1 MGSDHGDIEAGKK
14 KALND
19 NTNVSTSAGSMTSNL
34 VRQATCHSGLSGIFL
49 FFGPATEE
57 IHIAV
62 TSSVHAVRKVISFV
76 NKLFFSTSDMSAKKI
91 KLTKNAMRV
100 LERRYL
106 AKDSGGRIIET
117 PEQLFRR
124 VARIVAETDARYDS
138 GAGMAGR
145 EDVYYDMMASLKFMP
160 NSPTLMNAGTRPG
173 QLSACFVIPVGDSIR
188 EIFGAVSTMAVIH
201 QTGGGTGFSF
211 SRLRPKN
218 DVVGSTGGI
227 ASGPVSFMKIFD
239 QGTEVIKQGG
249 RRRGANMGILR
260 ADHPDI
266 MEFIEAKLTEGA
278 FRNFNLSV
286 AVPDSF
292 MERLEKNEMFPLIN
306 PRNGKTTGRLKARA
320 VWHRIAEMA
329 WETGDPGVVFIDR
342 INRMHP
348 VAHVGEIEATNPCG
362 EQPLLPYESCN
373 LGSINLKKVVKN
385 GEIDWAELA
394 RLVREGVQFLDGI
407 IDANIYPLREI
418 EEITYANRK
427 IGLGVMGL
435 AEMLIML
442 DIPYASG
449 RALRIADKV
458 MKTISTEAVMAS
470 MSLGERRG
478 SFPNFKGSLWEKK
491 RLKTMRNA
499 TVTTIAPTGTIS
511 IIAGASSGIEPLFAI
526 AFKRIVME
534 GTELMEVNELF
545 LDRAKREGFYSKA
558 LMEEIARRGSV
569 AKIREVPAEA
579 KKLFMTALDISP
591 AWHVRMQ
598 AVFQRHTDNAVSK
611 TINLPNH
618 ASVADVEEINS
629 LAYRLGCKGI
639 TVFRYGSR
647 REQVLSVEDRP
658 EMSREKGF
666 MTVSNEYIGE
676 CKICSV

>member
-1 MGSDHGDIEAGKK
+1 MRVE
-14 KALND
+14 
-19 NTNVSTSAGSMTSNL
+19 
-34 VRQATCHSGLSGIFL
+34 
-49 FFGPATEE
+49 
-57 IHIAV
+57 
-62 TSSVHAVRKVISFV
+62 
-76 NKLFFSTSDMSAKKI
+76 KI

-100 LERRYL
+100 LEKRYL
-106 AKDSGGRIIET
+106 SKDGEGRIVET

-124 VARIVAETDARYDS
+124 VARSVAESDARYDNGTS
-138 GAGMAGR
+138 ADER
-145 EDVYYDMMASLKFMP
+145 EEVYYDMMASLSFMP
-160 NSPTLMNAGTRPG
+160 NSPTLMNAGTRLG
-173 QLSACFVIPVGDSIR
+173 QLSACFVIPVGDSIK

-218 DVVGSTGGI
+218 DIVGSTGGI

-260 ADHPDI
+260 IDHPDI
-266 MEFIEAKLTEGA
+266 MEFIEAKRTEGA

-286 AVPDSF
+286 AVPDGF
-292 MERLEKNEMFPLIN
+292 MEKLEKDEMFSLIN
-306 PRNGKTTGRLKARA
+306 PRNRRRSGRLKARA

-342 INRMHP
+342 INRLHP
-348 VAHVGEIEATNPCG
+348 VSHVGEIEATNPCG

-373 LGSINLKKVVKN
+373 LGSINLKKVVKK
-385 GEIDWAELA
+385 GEIDWAGLA
-394 RLVREGVQFLDGI
+394 VLVREGVRFLDGI
-407 IDANIYPLREI
+407 IDANLYPFSEI

-442 DIPYASG
+442 GIPYASG
-449 RALRIADKV
+449 RALRTAEKV
-458 MKTISTEAVMAS
+458 MKTISREAVRAS
-470 MSLGERRG
+470 VELGERRG
-478 SFPNFKGSLWEKK
+478 SFPNFRGSLWEKK
-491 RLKTMRNA
+491 GLKAMRNA
-499 TVTTIAPTGTIS
+499 TVTTIAPTGTIG

-526 AFKRIVME
+526 AFIRKVME
-534 GTELMEVNELF
+534 GSELLEVNELF
-545 LDRAKREGFYSKA
+545 LETAKKKGFYSKV
-558 LMEEIARRGSV
+558 LMEEIARRGSA
-569 AKIREVPAEA
+569 AKIRDVPADV

-591 AWHVRMQ
+591 AWHVKMQ
-598 AVFQRHTDNAVSK
+598 AVFQKHTDNAVSK
-611 TINLPNH
+611 TINLPND
-618 ASVADVEEINS
+618 ATVADVEETNS

-666 MTVSNEYIGE
+666 LKVSNEYIGE
-676 CKICSV
+676 CKLCSV